1 MAWNMRF
8 VAPALRAAGTLDIST
23 LAISALAISALA
35 VPAIAQQAPAV
46 AAGPAV
52 IAAPAAAHPWLS
64 VAQLRARYAD
74 KASRFMT
81 IGGVEVHYKDE
92 GPRTAPVLYMV
103 HGSVSTLRTW
113 DRIVNLLKPRYRII
127 RFDIPG
133 YGLSGRISDEAA
145 KNVQPVDIAEG
156 LLTRLKVAKVTFVGV
171 SSGGTMGMYLAAKR
185 PDMVER
191 LILSNTPSDPVD
203 TGHLVMPEGFLKA
216 QAAAKATGF
225 QDQTFWNEYLSY
237 FAGDPK
243 RISAKT
249 RAEYYDFNR
258 RTPEKYPVALVARIG
273 DGKQATIEMA
283 KVRAPT
289 CLIWGGADHLLP
301 EAAVVAITRYLSGA
315 QISKVILP
323 DVGHYPPL
331 EAPDRFAQL
340 IAAYVEA
347 GTPTVPAAT
356 QP

>member
-1 MAWNMRF
+1 MSLF
-8 VAPALRAAGTLDIST
+8 VRPLAAGLAAVMMAST
-23 LAISALAISALA
+23 ALLPAMASAQ
-35 VPAIAQQAPAV
+35 VPAAT
-46 AAGPAV
+46 AATAT
-52 IAAPAAAHPWLS
+52 APAASFPRLT
-64 VAQLRARYAD
+64 VAQLRRTYAD
-74 KASRFMT
+74 KASHFMT
-81 IGGVEVHYKDE
+81 IKGVEVHYKDE

-113 DRIVNLLKPRYRII
+113 DRIVTQLKGRYRII

-133 YGLSGRISDEAA
+133 YGLSGTISDEAA
-145 KNVQPVDIAEG
+145 KSVQPVDIAEG
-156 LLTRLKVAKVTFVGV
+156 LVDRLGVKKLTFVGV

-185 PDMVER
+185 PDLVER

-203 TGHLVMPEGFLKA
+203 TGHLVMPPAFLKA
-216 QAAAKATGF
+216 QADAKANGGF

-258 RTPEKYPVALVARIG
+258 RVPEKYPIALVARIG

-283 KVRAPT
+283 KVTAPT
-289 CLIWGGADHLLP
+289 FLLWGGADHLLP
-301 EAAVVAITRYLSGA
+301 EAAVVAITRYLANA
-315 QISKVILP
+315 QISKVIMP

-331 EAPDRFAQL
+331 EVPDRVAQL
-340 IAAYVEA
+340 VAAYVEA
-347 GTPTVPAAT
+347 GTPKP
-356 QP
+356 